1 MIQYYDPK
9 YTGNQWYLPTKSSKL
24 YSPMCKA
31 DIESRQTWYDNVTVI
46 DMKNDINFRRKV
58 AIRKYPSLRP
68 KEIELFLRSSAP
80 EYS

>member
-31 DIESRQTWYDNVTVI
+31 VI